1 MEDGGGHL
9 WKGEWGDL
17 WGLFLIRES
26 LRGFLW
32 GFSEDR
38 RGFLAGKYRRR
49 MRCGWGWVWAL
60 LMEQGG
66 D

>member
-1 MEDGGGHL
+1 ME
-9 WKGEWGDL
+9 GEWGDL

-38 RGFLAGKYRRR
+38 RGFLAG
-49 MRCGWGWVWAL
+49 
-60 LMEQGG
+60 GG
-66 D
+66 GEVP